1 MKKASL
7 SVSDG
12 SRGIAAKDQII
23 RNDLLPQVRLG
34 FTLIELLI
42 VVVII
47 GILAGIVIPRYESVR
62 EKAYVAAVMSDLKI
76 MATQME
82 IYQSDNLVYPADIAL
97 LVNFTASEGV
107 NITINEATAGTGWAA
122 TGNHVGLAGAQC
134 GYFYGN
140 GSASNAVPATSAGVV
155 TCE

>member
-7 SVSDG
+7 SVPDG
-12 SRGIAAKDQII
+12 IRGIAAKDQII

-47 GILAGIVIPRYESVR
+47 GILAGIAIPKYESVR
-62 EKAYVAAVMSDLKI
+62 EKSYIAAVKSDLKI

-122 TGNHVGLAGAQC
+122 TGNHVGLTGAQC
-134 GYFYGN
+134 GYYYGN
-140 GSASNAVPATSAGVV
+140 GSATNAVPATSPGVV

>member
-7 SVSDG
+7 SAPDG
-12 SRGIAAKDQII
+12 IRGIAAKDQII
-23 RNDLLPQVRLG
+23 RIDVLPQVRRG

-62 EKAYVAAVMSDLKI
+62 EKAYVAAVMSDLKV

-82 IYQSDNLVYPADIAL
+82 IYQSDNLVYPANIAL
-97 LVNFTASEGV
+97 LVDFTASEGV

-122 TGNHVGLAGAQC
+122 TGNHDGLSGTQC
-134 GYFYGN
+134 GFYYGN
-140 GSASNAVPATSAGVV
+140 GSAANAVPATSPGVV